1 MLHGQIDKAFLW
13 QFDKVITDTNDSK
26 YYYLII

>member
-1 MLHGQIDKAFLW
+1 MLHGQIDKALLW
-13 QFDKVITDTNDSK
+13 QFDQVITDTNDTK

>member
-1 MLHGQIDKAFLW
+1 MLHGQIDKALLW
-13 QFDKVITDTNDSK
+13 KFDQVITDTNDTK